1 MVDSCKLPGART
13 RHSAG
18 LEGVTRATGL
28 NSDCPQPLW
37 VLGEPSL
44 CPSEG
49 AQRDREGPVPSASTA
64 SMVTQDGHQDLPS
77 RPLSATGKLPVS
89 REIVGTGFRSG

>member
-1 MVDSCKLPGART
+1 MVDSCKLPGAEPGTVLGWR
-13 RHSAG
+13 
-18 LEGVTRATGL
+18 GVTRATGL

-37 VLGEPSL
+37 VLREPSL

-49 AQRDREGPVPSASTA
+49 AQRDREGPVPSASIA